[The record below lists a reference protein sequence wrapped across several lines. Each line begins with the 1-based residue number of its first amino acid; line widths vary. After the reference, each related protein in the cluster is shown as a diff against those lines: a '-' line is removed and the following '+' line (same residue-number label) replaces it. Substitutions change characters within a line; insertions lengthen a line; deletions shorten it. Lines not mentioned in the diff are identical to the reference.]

1 MASCKTDDLIGNT
14 DDDRQKQQ
22 LKPDTHPYAV
32 PGEQGKNEDGNDE
45 HNQQKAGAAARVKP
59 DVFFGVFRRQF
70 VAGLITGNRFM
81 LRAVI
86 FKHAVDIRHARDR
99 KQIKHKYGDFKH
111 AFNQRQNC
119 GGRGGQGAGIFDDR
133 GWQEHKQAHGNQYGK
148 DGDKDIKN
156 PYGAF
161 AQMRVHPFVKF
172 GRFLILGEAGQLR

>member
-1 MASCKTDDLIGNT
+1 MREIIDARQTIGSAY
-14 DDDRQKQQ
+14 DQAKQ
-22 LKPDTHPYAV
+22 LKDPDDKLIILKMGYYYATQEV
-32 PGEQGKNEDGNDE
+32 PDPTKRTEYWHLLDIDKY
-45 HNQQKAGAAARVKP
+45 
-59 DVFFGVFRRQF
+59 
-70 VAGLITGNRFM
+70 